1 MFIEDYMDQSSLL
14 RFLEDFEKTLISFFA
29 LLTSFKVLVNL
40 LIFRQLTLL
49 TDLLVKLLEVDFD
62 GFYPKI
68 NKIF

>member
-14 RFLEDFEKTLISFFA
+14 RFLEDFEKILISFFA